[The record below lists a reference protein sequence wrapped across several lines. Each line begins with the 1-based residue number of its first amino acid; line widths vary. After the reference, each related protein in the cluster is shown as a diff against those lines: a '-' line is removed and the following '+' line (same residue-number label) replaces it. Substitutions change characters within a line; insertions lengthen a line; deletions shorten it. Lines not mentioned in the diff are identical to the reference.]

1 MSESKRYESWGR
13 YPRAKH
19 QEILTI
25 PGSDTALPFHE
36 YQQPVLAFGKGRS
49 YGDTCLND
57 GGILIDTANLSRI
70 LDFDVNHGVL
80 RCESGVTLSTILN
93 LIIPHG
99 WFLPVV
105 PGTKQVT
112 VGGAIAHDIHGKNH
126 HRVGTF
132 GCHVPRFELLR
143 STGERIICSDSEN
156 SELYRATIAGMGLT
170 GLILWAEIRLKRL
183 PGPRIGF
190 ERTPFN
196 RVQEFF
202 SIAESSDRDWEYTVA
217 WLDSG
222 QRGNKMGRGIFT
234 RGNFVEEEVP
244 SHETQTRPQ
253 RRWPVTPPSF
263 LLNSLS
269 IRTMNRI
276 YYRLQSLQT
285 RKGFMD
291 FEPFFFPLDAIANWN
306 RIYGRRGFFQYQ
318 CVVPP
323 GEREAIEEILART
336 LRARSPA
343 TLAVLKSF
351 GDTPRPGMMSF
362 PRRGFTL
369 ALDFPNRGRET
380 LDLLDSLDEI
390 TMQANGAV
398 YPAKDARMS
407 AKTFQTYFPQWQE
420 FARFVDPKFS
430 SGFWRRVTSSV

>member
-1 MSESKRYESWGR
+1 
-13 YPRAKH
+13 
-19 QEILTI
+19 
-25 PGSDTALPFHE
+25 
-36 YQQPVLAFGKGRS
+36 KGRS
-49 YGDTCLND
+49 YGDTCLNED
-57 GGILIDTANLSRI
+57 GILIDTANLSSI

-105 PGTKQVT
+105 PGTEQVT
-112 VGGAIAHDIHGKNH
+112 LGGAIAHDIHGKNH

-132 GCHVPRFELLR
+132 GCHVPRFQLLR

-156 SELYRATIAGMGLT
+156 SDLYRATIAGMGLT

-183 PGPRIGF
+183 PGPRISF

-202 SIAESSDRDWEYTVA
+202 PIAESSDRDWEYTVA

-222 QRGNKMGRGIFT
+222 QRDNKMGRGIFT
-234 RGNFVEEEVP
+234 RGNFIEGEVP
-244 SHETQTRPQ
+244 SHEAQARPQ

-323 GEREAIEEILART
+323 GERDAIEEILART
-336 LRARSPA
+336 LHVRSPA
-343 TLAVLKSF
+343 TLVVLKSF
-351 GDTPRPGMMSF
+351 GDTPPPGMMSF

-369 ALDFPNRGRET
+369 ALDFPNRGKET
-380 LDLLDSLDEI
+380 LNLLDSLDEI
-390 TMQANGAV
+390 TMNAKGAV

-420 FARFVDPKFS
+420 FARFIDPKFS
-430 SGFWRRVTSSV
+430 SSFWRRVTSDV